1 MDIGLFKKMDVH
13 PSDVASN
20 TISTMAKRE
29 ATTLIKPDISRFH
42 EPPRVIAIECEE
54 DDTPLVSD
62 YDQGFEQGQEQSNA
76 VYQDTIKVMQA
87 ALDLLQAERDSIAR
101 EIEANHL
108 SAIAACMRAVFPE
121 LMRRGTDLELQ
132 AVLKLACGS
141 ALKGQVH
148 LLVHPDDESHCEK
161 FSRDQDILISTDDA
175 LRPLQ
180 MRLQWTG
187 GGADI
192 DCLSVA
198 SRCLDSLSAVEL
210 ENSRDLSEVRSNG

>member
-1 MDIGLFKKMDVH
+1 MDIELFKKMDVY
-13 PSDVASN
+13 PSDVVTK
-20 TISTMAKRE
+20 TITTAVKSE
-29 ATTLIKPDISRFH
+29 ESTLIKPDISRFH
-42 EPPRVIAIECEE
+42 EPSLAIEAESEE
-54 DDTPLVSD
+54 DDTPLISD
-62 YDQGFEQGQEQSNA
+62 YDQGFAQGQEQSNA

-87 ALDLLQAERDSIAR
+87 ALDLLQAERSSIAR

-108 SAIAACMRAVFPE
+108 SAIGACMRAIFPA
-121 LMRRGTDLELQ
+121 LMRGGTDLELQ
-132 AVLKLACGS
+132 AVLKQACGS

-161 FSRDQDILISTDDA
+161 FSRDRDILISTDEA
-175 LRPLQ
+175 LKPLQ
-180 MRLQWTG
+180 MRLQWSG

-210 ENSRDLSEVRSNG
+210 ENSRNLSEGRSYG